1 MELTP
6 RQYRALC
13 SICNTFLPAAPE
25 WPSAV
30 ERGVPDALAAA
41 LDFNPRTAY
50 RWEFANLL
58 DLWDTCLH
66 SFIEAGHW
74 AQFSTLAAEDKCK
87 VMLSWADS
95 RLTMRRAAFQALRK
109 AVGFL
114 YVMLPGAAGEV
125 NQVWEKLGYPG
136 PIGVQRPEA
145 PRKLHVIVPDKEMT
159 LSCDVCV
166 VGSGAGGGV
175 AAAVLAAAGKD
186 VVVLEAGG
194 YFDDADFDGAELA
207 GYQRLYAECG
217 FASTRDHSVGF
228 LAGECVGGGTVVNYC
243 TSFRT
248 PDEIRDEWADEGV
261 EWIRGPE
268 FTRSLDAVCER
279 ISVNTAHN
287 RVSKRE
293 QMLQCGL
300 KRLGWHMD
308 AMPRNV
314 IACEQGRLCG
324 YCGYGCA
331 IGAKQSTV
339 KTWLSDAQKYGARIL
354 AETRAEKVRVQRG
367 VATGV
372 DAWSKKGH
380 RVVVKCKQ
388 VVVACGAIHTAALLL
403 RSELENEHIG
413 RHLHLHPV
421 SNVSGVFDEEIRP
434 WEGTMQAIYSDQ
446 HRCLTGNYGVK
457 YETTAL
463 QPVIAMAVMPWREP
477 QDFHTRMALLKN
489 TSAIG
494 VLLRDRGAGRVTI
507 DREGHPVSSYE
518 LSDFDRRH
526 MQRGFRG
533 AAEILES
540 AGAKRIY
547 SPHAKLCSYEPGKK
561 GSIET
566 FVKVMD
572 AAGWGNAQLAL
583 FSFHIMGTARLGD
596 SPGVSATSPEGQ
608 TWEVK
613 NLYVMDGSSFPS
625 ASGVN
630 PMISIEA
637 IAHRNA
643 AVLAAKK

>member
-1 MELTP
+1 M
-6 RQYRALC
+6 
-13 SICNTFLPAAPE
+13 
-25 WPSAV
+25 
-30 ERGVPDALAAA
+30 PDALAAA
-41 LDFNPRTAY
+41 LDFNPRAVD
-50 RWEFANLL
+50 RWEFLNLL
-58 DLWDTCLH
+58 DIWDSSLH
-66 SFIEAGHW
+66 SFMEVGSW
-74 AQFSTLAAEDKCK
+74 LQFSVLPREDKQS

-95 RLTMRRAAFQALRK
+95 RLTLRRAAFQALRK

-114 YVMLPGAAGEV
+114 YVMLPGAPGEA
-125 NQVWEKLGYPG
+125 NPVWENMGYPG
-136 PIGVQRPEA
+136 PIGVQRPDA
-145 PRKLHVIVPDKEMT
+145 LRKLSVIVPEGETT
-159 LSCDVCV
+159 LKCDVCV
-166 VGSGAGGGV
+166 IGSGAGGGV
-175 AAAVLAAAGKD
+175 AAAVLAAAGKE
-186 VVVLEAGG
+186 VIVLEAGG
-194 YFDDADFDGAELA
+194 YFDDADFDGAELK
-207 GYQRLYAECG
+207 GFQRLYAECG

-228 LAGECVGGGTVVNYC
+228 LSGECLGGGTVVNYC

-248 PDEIRDEWADEGV
+248 PDEIREEWTEEGV
-261 EWIRGPE
+261 EWIRGTE
-268 FTRSLDAVCER
+268 YTKSLDAVCER
-279 ISVNTAHN
+279 LSVNTSHN

-293 QMLQCGL
+293 QILERGL
-300 KRLGWHMD
+300 KSLGWHVD

-314 IACEQGRLCG
+314 IACEQDGVCG

-331 IGAKQSTV
+331 IGAKQSAV
-339 KTWLSDAQKYGARIL
+339 KTWLADAQRHGAKFVV
-354 AETRAEKVRVQRG
+354 ETRAERVRVERG
-367 VATGV
+367 AATGV
-372 DAWSKKGH
+372 EARSKQGH
-380 RVVVKCKQ
+380 RVVVKCKS

-403 RSELENEHIG
+403 RSGLANEHIG

-421 SNVSGVFDEEIRP
+421 SNISGVFEEEIRP

-446 HRCLTGNYGVK
+446 HRYLTGNYGVK

-477 QDFHTRMALLKN
+477 EDFRARMALLKN

-507 DREGHPVSSYE
+507 DREGHPVSSYA

-526 MQRGFRG
+526 MQHGFRG
-533 AAEILES
+533 AAEILEN
-540 AGAKRIY
+540 AGARRIY
-547 SPHAKLCSYEPGKK
+547 SPHAKLCSYEPGKN

-566 FVKVMD
+566 FGKDMD
-572 AAGWGNAQLAL
+572 AAGWGNAQVAL
-583 FSFHIMGTARLGD
+583 FSFHIMGTARMGD
-596 SPGVSATSPEGQ
+596 SARFSATNPEGE

-643 AVLAAKK
+643 GVLSSKG